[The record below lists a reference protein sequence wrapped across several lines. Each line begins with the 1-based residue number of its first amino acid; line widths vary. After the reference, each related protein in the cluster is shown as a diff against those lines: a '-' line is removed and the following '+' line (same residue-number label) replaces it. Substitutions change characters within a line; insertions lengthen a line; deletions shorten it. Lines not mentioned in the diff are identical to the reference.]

1 MIVRLMGEGQYEI
14 DKKHLDEVN
23 KIDNNIVKIVNGMDE
38 KAVET
43 AFKKEYKKLIDHVRK
58 NGKKIPHEIIK
69 PSDIVIP
76 PADTTLEEARKIFK
90 GEGLIPE

>member
-23 KIDNNIVKIVNGMDE
+23 KIDNNIVKIVNSKDE
-38 KAVET
+38 KAIAT
-43 AFKKEYKKLIDHVRK
+43 AFKTEYKKLIDYVRK
-58 NGKKIPHEIIK
+58 NGKKIPDKIIK
-69 PSDIVIP
+69 PSDIIIP
-76 PADTTLEEARKIFK
+76 PADLTLEEAQKIFT